1 MSVRIRTTGW
11 GLRRAAAAFVFRLSD
26 HGFEGAGI
34 ARFSELFRFEP
45 VLSIDAAVTE
55 AGEDSRVHG
64 ARPKKAAPPSQTCFA
79 GWTAADWRESVL
91 G

>member
-11 GLRRAAAAFVFRLSD
+11 GLRRAAAAVVCRTMASKAPESPDFRSCSDSNLSCPSTPPSRKPEKTAVFTAP
-26 HGFEGAGI
+26 G
-34 ARFSELFRFEP
+34 
-45 VLSIDAAVTE
+45 
-55 AGEDSRVHG
+55 
-64 ARPKKAAPPSQTCFA
+64 PKKASPPSQTCFA